1 MAEDLSKLYRAFLGR
16 CSWYKITSG
25 KNSRWIS
32 YLNIITTRDL
42 YETITYLLI
51 NLTIEV
57 NYLYLVLHID
67 NTAPFLNELYVFNVS
82 RSSGK
87 LYQI

>member
-1 MAEDLSKLYRAFLGR
+1 M
-16 CSWYKITSG
+16 
-25 KNSRWIS
+25 
-32 YLNIITTRDL
+32 

-57 NYLYLVLHID
+57 NYLYLILHID

-87 LYQI
+87 LYQIWAPLYFNENFQ

>member
-1 MAEDLSKLYRAFLGR
+1 M
-16 CSWYKITSG
+16 
-25 KNSRWIS
+25 
-32 YLNIITTRDL
+32 

-57 NYLYLVLHID
+57 NYLYLILHID

-87 LYQI
+87 LFQIWAPLYFTENFQ